1 MEAMSDG
8 VKLSLEARLEIMEL
22 LARYARAV
30 DTGDLDAYV
39 NAFAPDGVLF
49 SKHHGHEQ
57 IRAFMGQVMRDGRA
71 GPMANGDVVFR
82 HFVGQPVIDWDGS
95 TATVHSYLLWIN
107 LGPNPP
113 ISAAAEYRDTCVE
126 VDGRWVF
133 QTRDF
138 TRVAGVLPAMETL
151 LQAQSGQATG

>member
-1 MEAMSDG
+1 MTTRP
-8 VKLSLEARLEIMEL
+8 KLSLEDRLDITEL

-39 NAFAPDGVLF
+39 ASFAPDAVLF
-49 SKHHGHEQ
+49 SKHHGHEE

-95 TATVHSYLLWIN
+95 IATVYSYLLWLN
-107 LGPNPP
+107 FGPNPP
-113 ISAAAEYRDTCVE
+113 ISAAAEYSDTCVNI
-126 VDGRWVF
+126 DGRWVF

-138 TRVAGVLPAMETL
+138 KRVAGVLPSMEAL
-151 LQAQSGQATG
+151 LQHQQPSGVPA